1 MLIIYE
7 KEKKI
12 LHEWQNHNFL
22 LLYQKTEEKKL
33 YRSINIRVSV
43 FVLIFPFSSVFVR
56 YRKTEKIISR
66 KRRNKNLF
74 QAKMYKSW
82 TGWSFLPFFFSS
94 FSLIYLM
101 GFFRLSE
108 SRMRTILYSTMLQKK
123 FFFVKFRLSQSWP
136 KICGQFFLMTSFL
149 LHFLWNLWAFFKFH
163 TLNIYVCD
171 WPKTK
176 KKCEKIRWSEMG
188 NENQLFFLLIII
200 ATV

>member
-1 MLIIYE
+1 M
-7 KEKKI
+7 
-12 LHEWQNHNFL
+12 
-22 LLYQKTEEKKL
+22 
-33 YRSINIRVSV
+33 

-123 FFFVKFRLSQSWP
+123 FFFFVKFRLSQSWP

-149 LHFLWNLWAFFKFH
+149 LHFLWNLLEFFKFH
-163 TLNIYVCD
+163 TLNICVRLAKNEEEMWKD
-171 WPKTK
+171 KMKRNGKWKSIIFLINNNRDSLNILSSFFSF
-176 KKCEKIRWSEMG
+176 KINWW
-188 NENQLFFLLIII
+188 
-200 ATV
+200 